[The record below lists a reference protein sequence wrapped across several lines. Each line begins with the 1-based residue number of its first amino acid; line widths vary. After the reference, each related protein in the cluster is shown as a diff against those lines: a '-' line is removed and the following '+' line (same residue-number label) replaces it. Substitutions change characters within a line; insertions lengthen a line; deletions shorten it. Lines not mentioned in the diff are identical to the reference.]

1 MITYLPTSRTIAIDM
16 SKLAGITTAGSF
28 DPMNGSYVAAAGS
41 PFVNAGDRQFTP
53 LVSRQQQ
60 RGRWRLGAAARGRGS
75 AKVIISIRRIFR
87 FGASSSHL
95 SSGESHMEKVHSKSV
110 LVWRLDRMHML
121 AVCTSIPFCSPLRIP
136 RFVPAARMRTQA
148 KQRRT
153 RKFPYAIALHLSW
166 SPLEIP
172 PRQKCI

>member
-1 MITYLPTSRTIAIDM
+1 MAITYLPTSRTIAIDM

-75 AKVIISIRRIFR
+75 AKVIISIRRIFPVR
-87 FGASSSHL
+87 GVGLTFELEPS
-95 SSGESHMEKVHSKSV
+95 
-110 LVWRLDRMHML
+110 RN
-121 AVCTSIPFCSPLRIP
+121 SPG
-136 RFVPAARMRTQA
+136 
-148 KQRRT
+148 
-153 RKFPYAIALHLSW
+153 
-166 SPLEIP
+166 
-172 PRQKCI
+172 QKCI